1 MQQYLLFIHP
11 SVSQLRTG
19 HLIQD
24 RRAGVLSWLQ
34 FKCMKDI
41 DHRIWVFLNSA
52 CCKFWHFISKSVVFI
67 SCCPK
72 QSDSRQF
79 GRPSHWKGLSRSLR
93 GGSVYIGRRWRSYAG
108 WTQRGTKDVGIIF
121 FPPQLLFSRIEVL
134 SRLKVLVVHYL
145 LHSSQCFTSICISI
159 LSLSVYMQNCWP
171 LWFDKKCFVFLPSS
185 SIRVKSLSPTTDVG
199 ALAKKVVEECK
210 LIPSSRLPQV
220 EQLLYYLQN
229 RKSPG
234 ECRG

>member
-1 MQQYLLFIHP
+1 MSAVFNKFLERDFKVQIRKYLFSLNFVVVCFGPDCWHCSPPPSDWKSNEGKKNKFRLFLPIF
-11 SVSQLRTG
+11 L
-19 HLIQD
+19 

-52 CCKFWHFISKSVVFI
+52 CCKFWHFISKSVIFI

-79 GRPSHWKGLSRSLR
+79 GRPSHWKGLSHSLR

-121 FPPQLLFSRIEVL
+121 FPHNYCFLE
-134 SRLKVLVVHYL
+134 LKCC
-145 LHSSQCFTSICISI
+145 Q
-159 LSLSVYMQNCWP
+159 
-171 LWFDKKCFVFLPSS
+171 D
-185 SIRVKSLSPTTDVG
+185 
-199 ALAKKVVEECK
+199 
-210 LIPSSRLPQV
+210 
-220 EQLLYYLQN
+220 
-229 RKSPG
+229 
-234 ECRG
+234 